1 MSSAYEMLKDV
12 SPDSLRI
19 QTETKFVR
27 VDDDQ
32 HESELSYLNIHGTPD
47 AFRWLSQ
54 LLGELATTAE
64 NTDDPEVGH
73 SVIGGWSHLARSP
86 YRRGPV
92 WSILRSWSRAATSR
106 SNGGTT

>member
-32 HESELSYLNIHGTPD
+32 YESELSYLNIHGTPE

-73 SVIGGWSHLARSP
+73 SVIFCPHDLNQITMPQWWGVDLFC
-86 YRRGPV
+86 RRELGENIEP
-92 WSILRSWSRAATSR
+92 S
-106 SNGGTT
+106 